1 MSSAGSDAPDAM
13 KIVHK
18 EQDQLMCFCVNQVQA
33 RFTARLRAVQMFVSR
48 TESCSSVLCVLVTV
62 DMQVAKRS

>member
-18 EQDQLMCFCVNQVQA
+18 EQDQLMCFCVNQVNIA
-33 RFTARLRAVQMFVSR
+33 FKVDLCADELFVLWA
-48 TESCSSVLCVLVTV
+48 E
-62 DMQVAKRS
+62 